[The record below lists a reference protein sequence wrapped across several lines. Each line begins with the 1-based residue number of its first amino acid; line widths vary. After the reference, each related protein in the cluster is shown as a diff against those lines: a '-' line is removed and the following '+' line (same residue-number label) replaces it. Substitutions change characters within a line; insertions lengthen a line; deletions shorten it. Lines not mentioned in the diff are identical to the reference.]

1 MNKQEIGTFLLRVML
16 GISFFLHSLSKF
28 KDWIGKHLRGWF
40 QSIGIPGFMAY
51 VVGMIELVG
60 GIALII
66 GLGTRIISA
75 LLVFIMAG
83 AIVYVKFPAGFMGNG
98 EGSGYELDLV
108 LMIIALHLVL
118 NGSRFL
124 SIDSKLPKLK
134 KTQDS
139 EKIAKLIRLSD
150 ITKNSSTF
158 S

>member
-16 GISFFLHSLSKF
+16 GISFFLHGLSKF
-28 KDWIGKHLRGWF
+28 KGGLENTSGWF

-51 VVGMIELVG
+51 VVGMIELAG

-134 KTQDS
+134 KTQDWDR
-139 EKIAKLIRLSD
+139 IAS
-150 ITKNSSTF
+150 
-158 S
+158 

>member
-16 GISFFLHSLSKF
+16 GISFFLHGLSKF
-28 KDWIGKHLRGWF
+28 KGGLDNTSGWF

-51 VVGMIELVG
+51 VVGIIELVG

-98 EGSGYELDLV
+98 EGTGYELDLI

-124 SIDSKLPKLK
+124 SIDSKLPTLK
-134 KTQDS
+134 KRQDS
-139 EKIAKLIRLSD
+139 KMIAS
-150 ITKNSSTF
+150 
-158 S
+158 

>member
-16 GISFFLHSLSKF
+16 GISFFLHGLSKF
-28 KDWIGKHLRGWF
+28 KGGLENTSGWF

-134 KTQDS
+134 KTQDLDR
-139 EKIAKLIRLSD
+139 IAS
-150 ITKNSSTF
+150 
-158 S
+158 

>member
-16 GISFFLHSLSKF
+16 GISFFLHGLSKF
-28 KDWIGKHLRGWF
+28 EGGLGNTSGWF
-40 QSIGIPGFMAY
+40 QSMGIPGFMAY
-51 VVGMIELVG
+51 VVGTIELVG

-66 GLGTRIISA
+66 GLGTRIVSA

-139 EKIAKLIRLSD
+139 EMIAS
-150 ITKNSSTF
+150 
-158 S
+158 

>member
-16 GISFFLHSLSKF
+16 GTSFFMHGLSKF
-28 KDWIGKHLRGWF
+28 KGGLDNTAGWF
-40 QSIGIPGFMAY
+40 QSIGIPGFMGY
-51 VVGMIELVG
+51 VVGIIELVG

-98 EGSGYELDLV
+98 EGTGYELDLV
-108 LMIIALHLVL
+108 LMIIALHLVM

-124 SIDSKLPKLK
+124 SIDSKLPNLK
-134 KTQDS
+134 KGQDS
-139 EKIAKLIRLSD
+139 EMIAI
-150 ITKNSSTF
+150 
-158 S
+158 

>member
-16 GISFFLHSLSKF
+16 GISFFLHGLSKF
-28 KDWIGKHLRGWF
+28 KGGLENTSGWF
-40 QSIGIPGFMAY
+40 QSIGTPGFMAY

-139 EKIAKLIRLSD
+139 EMIAS
-150 ITKNSSTF
+150 
-158 S
+158 

>member
-16 GISFFLHSLSKF
+16 GISFFLHGLSKF
-28 KDWIGKHLRGWF
+28 KGGLENTAGWF

-51 VVGMIELVG
+51 VVGVIELVG

-98 EGSGYELDLV
+98 EGTGYELDLV
-108 LMIIALHLVL
+108 LMIIALHLVM

-124 SIDSKLPKLK
+124 SIDSKLPSLK
-134 KTQDS
+134 KGQDS
-139 EKIAKLIRLSD
+139 EMIAS
-150 ITKNSSTF
+150 
-158 S
+158 

>member
-16 GISFFLHSLSKF
+16 GTSFFMHGLSKF
-28 KDWIGKHLRGWF
+28 KDGLDNTAGWF
-40 QSIGIPGFMAY
+40 QSIGIPGFMGY
-51 VVGMIELVG
+51 VVGIIELVG

-98 EGSGYELDLV
+98 EGTGYELDLV
-108 LMIIALHLVL
+108 LMIIALHLVM

-124 SIDSKLPKLK
+124 SIDSKLPNLK
-134 KTQDS
+134 KGQDS
-139 EKIAKLIRLSD
+139 EMIAS
-150 ITKNSSTF
+150 
-158 S
+158 

>member
-16 GISFFLHSLSKF
+16 GISFFLHGLSKF
-28 KDWIGKHLRGWF
+28 KGGLENTSGWF

-134 KTQDS
+134 KHRIQ
-139 EKIAKLIRLSD
+139 K
-150 ITKNSSTF
+150 
-158 S
+158 

>member
-16 GISFFLHSLSKF
+16 GISFFLHGLSKF
-28 KDWIGKHLRGWF
+28 KGGLDNTAGWF

-51 VVGMIELVG
+51 VVGIIELVG

-98 EGSGYELDLV
+98 EGTGYELDLL

-124 SIDSKLPKLK
+124 SIDSKLPNLK
-134 KTQDS
+134 KGQDS
-139 EKIAKLIRLSD
+139 EMIAS
-150 ITKNSSTF
+150 
-158 S
+158 

>member
-16 GISFFLHSLSKF
+16 GISFFLHGLSKF
-28 KDWIGKHLRGWF
+28 KGGLENTSGWF

-60 GIALII
+60 GIALIT

-83 AIVYVKFPAGFMGNG
+83 AIVYVKLPAGFMGNG
-98 EGSGYELDLV
+98 EASGYELDLV

-139 EKIAKLIRLSD
+139 EMIAS
-150 ITKNSSTF
+150 
-158 S
+158 

>member
-16 GISFFLHSLSKF
+16 GISFFLHGLSKF
-28 KDWIGKHLRGWF
+28 KGGLENISGWF

-139 EKIAKLIRLSD
+139 ERIAS
-150 ITKNSSTF
+150 
-158 S
+158 

>member
-16 GISFFLHSLSKF
+16 GISFFLHGLSKF
-28 KDWIGKHLRGWF
+28 KGGLDNTSGWF

-51 VVGMIELVG
+51 VVGIIELVG

-98 EGSGYELDLV
+98 EGTGYELDLV

-124 SIDSKLPKLK
+124 SIDSKLPNLK
-134 KTQDS
+134 KGQDS
-139 EKIAKLIRLSD
+139 EMIAS
-150 ITKNSSTF
+150 
-158 S
+158 

>member
-16 GISFFLHSLSKF
+16 GISFFLHGLSKF
-28 KDWIGKHLRGWF
+28 KGGLDNTAGWF

-51 VVGMIELVG
+51 VVGIIELVG

-98 EGSGYELDLV
+98 EGTGYELDLV

-124 SIDSKLPKLK
+124 SIDSKLPNLK
-134 KTQDS
+134 KGQDS
-139 EKIAKLIRLSD
+139 EMIAS
-150 ITKNSSTF
+150 
-158 S
+158 

>member
-1 MNKQEIGTFLLRVML
+1 MNKQEIGTFLIRVML
-16 GISFFLHSLSKF
+16 GISFFLHGLSKF
-28 KDWIGKHLRGWF
+28 KGGLDNTAGWF

-51 VVGMIELVG
+51 VVGIIELVG

-98 EGSGYELDLV
+98 EGTGYELDLV
-108 LMIIALHLVL
+108 LMIIALHLVM

-124 SIDSKLPKLK
+124 SIDSKLPHLK
-134 KTQDS
+134 KRQDS
-139 EKIAKLIRLSD
+139 EMIAG
-150 ITKNSSTF
+150 
-158 S
+158 

>member
-16 GISFFLHSLSKF
+16 GISFFLHGLSKF
-28 KDWIGKHLRGWF
+28 KGGLDNTAGWF

-51 VVGMIELVG
+51 VVGIIELVG

-98 EGSGYELDLV
+98 EGTGYELDLV
-108 LMIIALHLVL
+108 LMIIALHLVM

-124 SIDSKLPKLK
+124 SIDSKLPNLK
-134 KTQDS
+134 KRQDS
-139 EKIAKLIRLSD
+139 EMIAG
-150 ITKNSSTF
+150 
-158 S
+158 

>member
-1 MNKQEIGTFLLRVML
+1 MNKQEIGNFLLRVML
-16 GISFFLHSLSKF
+16 GISFFLHGLSKF
-28 KDWIGKHLRGWF
+28 KGGLDNTSGWF

-51 VVGMIELVG
+51 VVGIIELVG

-98 EGSGYELDLV
+98 EGTGYELDLV

-124 SIDSKLPKLK
+124 SIDSKLPNLK
-134 KTQDS
+134 KGQDS
-139 EKIAKLIRLSD
+139 EMIAS
-150 ITKNSSTF
+150 
-158 S
+158 

>member
-16 GISFFLHSLSKF
+16 GISFFLHGLSKF
-28 KDWIGKHLRGWF
+28 KGGLDNTSGWF

-51 VVGMIELVG
+51 VVGFIELVG

-83 AIVYVKFPAGFMGNG
+83 AIVYVKFPAGFLGNG

-108 LMIIALHLVL
+108 LMIIALHLLL

-124 SIDSKLPKLK
+124 SIDSKLPNLK
-134 KTQDS
+134 KAQDS
-139 EKIAKLIRLSD
+139 EMIAS
-150 ITKNSSTF
+150 
-158 S
+158 

>member
-16 GISFFLHSLSKF
+16 GISFFLHGLSKF
-28 KDWIGKHLRGWF
+28 KGGLENTSGWF

-51 VVGMIELVG
+51 VVGVIELVG

-134 KTQDS
+134 KIQDS
-139 EKIAKLIRLSD
+139 EMIAS
-150 ITKNSSTF
+150 
-158 S
+158 

>member
-16 GISFFLHSLSKF
+16 GISFFLHGLSKF
-28 KDWIGKHLRGWF
+28 KGGLENTSGWF

-51 VVGMIELVG
+51 VVGIIELVG

-124 SIDSKLPKLK
+124 AIDSKLPNLK
-134 KTQDS
+134 KGQDS
-139 EKIAKLIRLSD
+139 ERIAS
-150 ITKNSSTF
+150 
-158 S
+158 

>member
-1 MNKQEIGTFLLRVML
+1 MNKHEIGTFLLRVML
-16 GISFFLHSLSKF
+16 GISFFLHGLSKF
-28 KDWIGKHLRGWF
+28 KGGLDNTSGWF

-51 VVGMIELVG
+51 VVGFIELVG

-83 AIVYVKFPAGFMGNG
+83 AIVYVKFPAGFLGNG

-108 LMIIALHLVL
+108 LMIIALHLLL

-124 SIDSKLPKLK
+124 SIDSKLPNLK
-134 KTQDS
+134 KAQDS
-139 EKIAKLIRLSD
+139 EMIAS
-150 ITKNSSTF
+150 
-158 S
+158 

>member
-16 GISFFLHSLSKF
+16 GISFFLHGLSKF
-28 KDWIGKHLRGWF
+28 KGGLENTSEWF

-51 VVGMIELVG
+51 VVGVIELVG

-139 EKIAKLIRLSD
+139 EMIAS
-150 ITKNSSTF
+150 
-158 S
+158 

>member
-16 GISFFLHSLSKF
+16 GISFFMHGLSKF
-28 KDWIGKHLRGWF
+28 KGGLDNTAGWF
-40 QSIGIPGFMAY
+40 QSIGIPGFMGY
-51 VVGMIELVG
+51 VVGIIELVG

-98 EGSGYELDLV
+98 EGTGYELDLV
-108 LMIIALHLVL
+108 LMIIALHLVM

-124 SIDSKLPKLK
+124 SIDSKLPNLK
-134 KTQDS
+134 KGQDS
-139 EKIAKLIRLSD
+139 EMIAS
-150 ITKNSSTF
+150 
-158 S
+158 

>member
-16 GISFFLHSLSKF
+16 GTSFFMHGLSKF
-28 KDWIGKHLRGWF
+28 KGGLDNTAGWF
-40 QSIGIPGFMAY
+40 QSIGIPGFMGY
-51 VVGMIELVG
+51 VVGIIELVG

-98 EGSGYELDLV
+98 EGTGYELDLV
-108 LMIIALHLVL
+108 LMIIALHLVM

-124 SIDSKLPKLK
+124 SIDSKLPNLK
-134 KTQDS
+134 KGQDS
-139 EKIAKLIRLSD
+139 EMIAS
-150 ITKNSSTF
+150 
-158 S
+158 

>member
-16 GISFFLHSLSKF
+16 GISFLLHGLSKF
-28 KDWIGKHLRGWF
+28 QGGLENTSEWF

-51 VVGMIELVG
+51 VVGVIELFG
-60 GIALII
+60 GIALIL

-98 EGSGYELDLV
+98 EASGYELDLV
-108 LMIIALHLVL
+108 LMIIAIHLVF

-124 SIDSKLPKLK
+124 SIDSKLPALK
-134 KTQDS
+134 KGQDS
-139 EKIAKLIRLSD
+139 EMKAS
-150 ITKNSSTF
+150 
-158 S
+158 

>member
-1 MNKQEIGTFLLRVML
+1 MNKQDIGTFLLRVML
-16 GISFFLHSLSKF
+16 GISFFLHGLSKF
-28 KDWIGKHLRGWF
+28 KGGLENTSGWF

-51 VVGMIELVG
+51 VVGVIELVG

-83 AIVYVKFPAGFMGNG
+83 AIVYVKLPAGFMGNG

-134 KTQDS
+134 KIQDS
-139 EKIAKLIRLSD
+139 EMIAS
-150 ITKNSSTF
+150 
-158 S
+158 

>member
-16 GISFFLHSLSKF
+16 GISFFLHGLSKF
-28 KDWIGKHLRGWF
+28 KGGLDNTSGWF

-51 VVGMIELVG
+51 VVGIIELVG

-98 EGSGYELDLV
+98 EGTGYELDIV

-124 SIDSKLPKLK
+124 SIDSKLPNLK
-134 KTQDS
+134 KGQDS
-139 EKIAKLIRLSD
+139 EMIAS
-150 ITKNSSTF
+150 
-158 S
+158 

>member
-16 GISFFLHSLSKF
+16 GISFFLHGLSKF
-28 KDWIGKHLRGWF
+28 KGGLDNTSGWF

-51 VVGMIELVG
+51 VVGIIELVG

-83 AIVYVKFPAGFMGNG
+83 AIIYVKFPAGFMGNG

-124 SIDSKLPKLK
+124 SIDSKLSNLK
-134 KTQDS
+134 KAQDS
-139 EKIAKLIRLSD
+139 EMIAS
-150 ITKNSSTF
+150 
-158 S
+158 